1 MNQTFG
7 DIMKTIFGDIKNI
20 LIVVLVVILI
30 FMKSCSGSG
39 GGNGTTITTPG
50 IVRTNTVMTYD
61 TIIKEIPKYIP
72 KLVTK
77 IVREID
83 SIIIIQPID
92 TAAIL
97 EDYFATY
104 VYNDIQSFDSLKLEI
119 TDSVS
124 QNKIVARTIKYDIIY
139 PTLTITQTKFIK
151 QHEFFV
157 GLGMAGRTTQF
168 NYLGAHFLWKTKW
181 KPAFGIGVG
190 LDNEFKVILSAQML
204 WKIGK

>member
-1 MNQTFG
+1 MNKTFG
-7 DIMKTIFGDIKNI
+7 DIMKAIFGDIKNI

-30 FMKSCSGSG
+30 FMKSCG
-39 GGNGTTITTPG
+39 GGGGIRTVTTPG

-61 TIIKEIPKYIP
+61 TIII
-72 KLVTK
+72 T
-77 IVREID
+77 
-83 SIIIIQPID
+83 QPID
-92 TAAIL
+92 TSAIL

-104 VYNDIQSFDSLKLEI
+104 VYTDIQSFDSLKLQI

-157 GLGMAGRTTQF
+157 GLGLAGRTTQF
-168 NYLGAHFLWKTKW
+168 NYLGAHVLWKTKW
-181 KPAFGIGVG
+181 KPAIAIGVG
-190 LDNEFKVILSAQML
+190 LDNEFKVILSTQIL

>member
-1 MNQTFG
+1 MNKTFG
-7 DIMKTIFGDIKNI
+7 DIMKAIFGDIKNI

-30 FMKSCSGSG
+30 FMKSCG
-39 GGNGTTITTPG
+39 GGGGIRTVTTPG

-77 IVREID
+77 IVREVD
-83 SIIIIQPID
+83 SIIITQPID
-92 TAAIL
+92 TSAIL

-104 VYNDIQSFDSLKLEI
+104 VYTDIQSFDSLKLQI

-157 GLGMAGRTTQF
+157 GLGLAGRTTQF
-168 NYLGAHFLWKTKW
+168 N
-181 KPAFGIGVG
+181 
-190 LDNEFKVILSAQML
+190 
-204 WKIGK
+204 

>member
-1 MNQTFG
+1 MNKTFG
-7 DIMKTIFGDIKNI
+7 DIMKAIFGDIKNI

-30 FMKSCSGSG
+30 FMKSCG
-39 GGNGTTITTPG
+39 GGGGIRTVTTPG

-77 IVREID
+77 IVREVD
-83 SIIIIQPID
+83 SIIITQPID
-92 TAAIL
+92 TSAIL

-104 VYNDIQSFDSLKLEI
+104 VYTDIQSFDSLKLQI

-157 GLGMAGRTTQF
+157 GLGLAGRTTQF
-168 NYLGAHFLWKTKW
+168 NYLGAHVLWKTKW
-181 KPAFGIGVG
+181 KPAIAIGVG
-190 LDNEFKVILSAQML
+190 LDNEFKVILSTQIL

>member
-1 MNQTFG
+1 MKQLFG
-7 DIMKTIFGDIKNI
+7 DIRNL
-20 LIVVLVVILI
+20 LIVVLIVIVI
-30 FMKSCSGSG
+30 FMKSCG
-39 GGNGTTITTPG
+39 GGGVRTVTTPG

-72 KLVTK
+72 KLITK

-83 SIIIIQPID
+83 SVIIIQPID
-92 TAAIL
+92 TSAIL

-104 VYNDIQSFDSLKLEI
+104 VYNDIQSFDSLNLEI

-168 NYLGAHFLWKTKW
+168 NYLGAHALWKTKW

-190 LDNEFKVILSAQML
+190 LDNEFKVILSAQIL

>member
-30 FMKSCSGSG
+30 FMKSCGGSG
-39 GGNGTTITTPG
+39 GVRTITTPG

-83 SIIIIQPID
+83 SVIIIQPID
-92 TAAIL
+92 TTAIL

-190 LDNEFKVILSAQML
+190 LDNEFKVILSAQVL